1 MTGSQNVFASLIE
14 GRISMNGYNLSQWLL
29 FQFSISF
36 LTKQMDVFRNI
47 ASSNPT
53 QNGRFT
59 STNNLSHFE
68 QVEWTT

>member
-1 MTGSQNVFASLIE
+1 MAGSQNVFASLIE
-14 GRISMNGYNLSQWLL
+14 GRISMNGYNLSQWLP

-36 LTKQMDVFRNI
+36 LTKQIDVFHNK

-59 STNNLSHFE
+59 FINNLSHFK
-68 QVEWTT
+68 QVE